1 MNIPHETA
9 VITSSAAATCS
20 RLVSARDRLAVAR
33 LCVLVAGGADA
44 VEFERRVAE
53 LFAAGVP
60 LLQLRDKQLSDEA
73 LLDRCRRALALA
85 RSRAPAAPPLVIV
98 NDRVEVA
105 LAAAAD
111 GVHLGATDM
120 PVAEA
125 RARLGP
131 AAVIG
136 RTAHDID
143 EARAAVAAGADYLGV
158 GPSFPSTTKSFA
170 SHASRE
176 FLAAAAEVPLPV
188 FAIGG
193 VTVARLAELAALG
206 IRRVAVAAAVTAA
219 ADPAAAARELL
230 AALSWSLAE

>member
-1 MNIPHETA
+1 MNTPDEPP
-9 VITSSAAATCS
+9 
-20 RLVSARDRLAVAR
+20 VSARDRLAAAR
-33 LCVLVAGGADA
+33 LCVLVAGGPDA
-44 VEFERRVAE
+44 AGFERLVAG

-60 LLQLRDKQLSDEA
+60 MLQLRDKQLSDEA

-85 RSRAPAAPPLVIV
+85 CRHAPAAPPLVIV

-111 GVHLGATDM
+111 GVHLGATDT

-125 RARLGP
+125 RTRLGP
-131 AAVIG
+131 SMLIG
-136 RTAHDID
+136 RTAHDIA

-158 GPSFPSTTKSFA
+158 GPAFPSTTKSFA
-170 SHASRE
+170 SHAPRE
-176 FLAAAAEVPLPV
+176 FLAAAARLPLPV

-193 VTVARLAELAALG
+193 ITVMRIAELVPSG
-206 IRRVAVAAAVTAA
+206 IGRVAVAAAVTAA

-230 AALSWSLAE
+230 AALGRSLAE